1 MQHNEKKLIDY
12 SRGDSKLVGVN
23 IGRYPSH
30 HFVVL
35 PEPFENQRTP
45 LCVTNC
51 GFDLMSA
58 GVSRRRANCDV
69 CSFELVNEG
78 EIVYETGGTVYRCRP
93 GDIFVMHMHSNNRL
107 ECVSP
112 LAKVSCV
119 GFNGSLLNEILT
131 DLHLHKVDYLR
142 LNYPQ
147 PFFEKYDLIS
157 RMAAQSH
164 PDQLTD
170 IAAEGYR
177 LLLMISS
184 EIRYRSRIP
193 PLLREIVSLFKS
205 HLCDRIRMENIAKK
219 YNISQSSLFSMFR
232 RHIGL
237 TPAEYL
243 TQLRIQY
250 AKRLLPGSEFSVKEI
265 ASMCG
270 YDNQMYFSRVFRSRC
285 GVSPT
290 EFRRIVSSNDNPDTS
305 SGRSDRSL
313 AVERN
318 GEISSLL

>member
-1 MQHNEKKLIDY
+1 MRHNEKKLIDY

-35 PEPFENQRTP
+35 PEPFENQQTP

-58 GVSRRRANCDV
+58 GVARRRENCDV

-93 GDIFVMHMHSNNRL
+93 GDIFVMHMHSNNRM

-119 GFNGSLLNEILT
+119 GFSGSLLDEILT

-147 PFFEKYDLIS
+147 PFFEKFDLIS
-157 RMAAQSH
+157 QMAAQCH

-170 IAAEGYR
+170 IAAEGYK
-177 LLLMISS
+177 LLLRISY

-193 PLLREIVSLFKS
+193 HLLREIISLFKS
-205 HLCDRIRMENIAKK
+205 NMGERLRMETVAKK
-219 YNISQSSLFSMFR
+219 YSISQSAFFSMFR

-237 TPAEYL
+237 TPTEYL
-243 TQLRIQY
+243 TRLRIRY
-250 AKRLLPGSEFSVKEI
+250 AQRLLLESEFSVKEI

-270 YDNQMYFSRVFRSRC
+270 YDNQMYFSRVFRDRC
-285 GVSPT
+285 GVAPSR
-290 EFRRIVSSNDNPDTS
+290 FRRGATTVRNPFDVP
-305 SGRSDRSL
+305 D
-313 AVERN
+313 
-318 GEISSLL
+318 